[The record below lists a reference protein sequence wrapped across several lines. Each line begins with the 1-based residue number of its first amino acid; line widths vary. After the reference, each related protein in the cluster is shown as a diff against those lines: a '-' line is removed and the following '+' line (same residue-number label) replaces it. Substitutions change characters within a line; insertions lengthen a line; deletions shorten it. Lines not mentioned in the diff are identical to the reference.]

1 MKRIVIIIGAI
12 LFIVILS
19 VYFFVINKKNQNN
32 SDISSSQENK
42 ESLIDK
48 TQERITIETN
58 EGTVQINNI
67 YKEGGELFKGGITFK
82 ESSDYYISFDEV
94 SQSFSIAIMNAE
106 DLYGARARAEEEFV
120 RTLGITNEQACKLK
134 VDLGVPYNVNP
145 QLPADNYGLSFC
157 PNGKDFDAIKGL

>member
-1 MKRIVIIIGAI
+1 MKRTAIIIGAI
-12 LFIVILS
+12 MFIVVLS
-19 VYFFVINKKNQNN
+19 IYFFVMNKKNQNEGN
-32 SDISSSQENK
+32 VPSDQENN
-42 ESLIDK
+42 ESLINK
-48 TQERITIETN
+48 TQEKITIETN
-58 EGTVQINNI
+58 EGTVQIDNI

-82 ESSDYYISFDEV
+82 ESSDYYISFDEA

-120 RTLGITNEQACKLK
+120 RVLGITNEQACELK